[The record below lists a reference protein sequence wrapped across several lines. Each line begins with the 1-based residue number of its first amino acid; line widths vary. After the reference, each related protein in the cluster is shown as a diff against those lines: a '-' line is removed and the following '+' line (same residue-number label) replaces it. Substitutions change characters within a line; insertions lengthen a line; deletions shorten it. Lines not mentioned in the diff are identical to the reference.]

1 MRNGTCTKT
10 PPVIP
15 SPITCVTALAL
26 VIRRH
31 ASGIPIRS
39 PFQGNF
45 LSRTHLGSRVV
56 NPIYIFFGSNERN
69 DHLWSVLGSS
79 NIALLSLLFEKMDHL
94 NTFKSPLHTRKWCEF
109 FEKNHVNISK
119 RITNDHFDHLIVQK
133 LINFVHFVHLNRKY
147 IYSTPAVLL
156 RNGGLPA
163 QAPFRKKWD

>member
-1 MRNGTCTKT
+1 MSLKLPTKLDVGTKT

-56 NPIYIFFGSNERN
+56 NPIYIYFSVQMNEMIIC
-69 DHLWSVLGSS
+69 D
-79 NIALLSLLFEKMDHL
+79 
-94 NTFKSPLHTRKWCEF
+94 
-109 FEKNHVNISK
+109 
-119 RITNDHFDHLIVQK
+119 
-133 LINFVHFVHLNRKY
+133 
-147 IYSTPAVLL
+147 
-156 RNGGLPA
+156 
-163 QAPFRKKWD
+163 PF